1 MLNAVSSV
9 HLLKSWKV
17 MKQSFSRVGQLPP
30 PPHLVMSTHRGE
42 LAELFI
48 EHRVVLTM
56 NLEIVSDNKLL

>member
-17 MKQSFSRVGQLPP
+17 TKKSFSRVGQL